1 MAHPLDQELPQSPT
15 EPDNVHYTV
24 FIRLPF
30 PRGDF
35 VDPPSVSFQVSR
47 YGADSA
53 NAKQVDWNAN
63 KDRELSDLLS
73 KATAKGR
80 DIDCETC
87 GYIDAWAGAD

>member
-1 MAHPLDQELPQSPT
+1 MAQGLDQDMPHSPT
-15 EPDNVHYTV
+15 QPDNVHYTV

-35 VDPPSVSFQVSR
+35 VDPPSVSFPVSR
-47 YGADSA
+47 YGPTSA
-53 NAKQVDWNAN
+53 NGEQVDWNAN

-80 DIDCETC
+80 DIDCE
-87 GYIDAWAGAD
+87 AWE